1 MVQQHVPPCKG
12 PPRMRSYLPG
22 GTTLTCIVTSSMLP
36 RGQPDSRETCIVL
49 QSGPTRSLVAKF
61 FQRSIVACS
70 MQISFCRGR
79 TLRTR
84 LRTDVY
90 EPLITD
96 VVAPKAH
103 QNNHSYVSSADLP
116 LDSLCKILGTWTV
129 TRKTSKNHKTVKI
142 GGWALAQTSALAQ
155 DNSVVCIHLVSS
167 HVRYDQLAVL

>member
-22 GTTLTCIVTSSMLP
+22 GTKSTCIVASSVLP
-36 RGQPDSRETCIVL
+36 RGQPDSRESCIVL

-61 FQRSIVACS
+61 SQRSVVTCS
-70 MQISFCRGR
+70 MQISCRRGR
-79 TLRTR
+79 MLRTR
-84 LRTDVY
+84 LRTDVCK
-90 EPLITD
+90 PLMPY
-96 VVAPKAH
+96 VVASKVH

-142 GGWALAQTSALAQ
+142 GGWALAQISALAQ